1 MPADTHYSAFLCH
14 FETIHNDAYTCFHCQ
29 AASATADKHSG
40 KTADLNR
47 RKPILPNRK
56 FVTVFSDLC
65 QNLIYRAR
73 STYRLTDRFKCCM
86 FVACAR
92 LTFIEAIVIHVSIHI
107 QILSSHKGEFCFRML
122 IWSIVRVI
130 T

>member
-1 MPADTHYSAFLCH
+1 MVKDKTTSVENKCQLTHTTLHFCVCV

-40 KTADLNR
+40 KTAGLNR

-56 FVTVFSDLC
+56 FVAVFSDFC

-73 STYRLTDRFKCCM
+73 STYRLTDRFKCSMC
-86 FVACAR
+86 V
-92 LTFIEAIVIHVSIHI
+92 VYDSP
-107 QILSSHKGEFCFRML
+107 S
-122 IWSIVRVI
+122 
-130 T
+130 